1 MTDKYLY
8 TMLVCND
15 KAYSTSTDENGN
27 RISYSLLRM
36 TDINSKDD
44 ITNIMSYYID
54 KENLKKGIDKLL
66 FSDYKKKYPKEKE
79 KTFNDFVEGDIKSMF
94 EIINQFKNVD
104 INNEQAL
111 QSLKG
116 ILNAA
121 ITGSITEN
129 VEDIEYKFVPG
140 RGFKFLRLPLNR
152 DPKQNPLG
160 IRLVY
165 RTDSSKTPK
174 IFLEFPSSLLRQKK
188 FGLNV
193 CRVINQPIKKS
204 KKKE

>member
-1 MTDKYLY
+1 
-8 TMLVCND
+8 
-15 KAYSTSTDENGN
+15 
-27 RISYSLLRM
+27 
-36 TDINSKDD
+36 
-44 ITNIMSYYID
+44 
-54 KENLKKGIDKLL
+54 
-66 FSDYKKKYPKEKE
+66 
-79 KTFNDFVEGDIKSMF
+79 MF

-193 CRVINQPIKKS
+193 CRVINQPIKSS